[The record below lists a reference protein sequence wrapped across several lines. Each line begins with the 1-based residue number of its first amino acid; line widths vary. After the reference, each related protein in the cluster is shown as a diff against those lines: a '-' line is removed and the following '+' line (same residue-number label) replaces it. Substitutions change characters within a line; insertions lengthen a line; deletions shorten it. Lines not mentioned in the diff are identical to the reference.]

1 MFGSHLSIA
10 GGLENAL
17 SQGRDYAMDCV
28 QVFTKN
34 QRQWRVAE
42 LTQDQVDRWRY
53 HLKQS
58 GIKQVVS
65 HDSYLINLASPKEET
80 RNKSIDLFREE
91 LLRCEHLT
99 IPYLVTHPGSHMKEG
114 EEPGL
119 KRVAEALDQLH
130 DELPELS
137 VITCLEVTAGQGTQL
152 GFRFE
157 HLARLIELVEQSDRV
172 GVCLDTAHLLAAG
185 YDLTTEKATRR
196 VLRELDQMVGLDR
209 VHCIHMNDSKVELG
223 RRVDRHAHIGHGYV
237 GQAGFEVLVNH
248 SRLKKVPKI
257 LETPKGESPDGRP
270 WDVVNLEALRA
281 LRRSRRGKKSGTSR

>member
-34 QRQWRVAE
+34 QRQWRVPE
-42 LTQDQVDRWRY
+42 LTADQVDRWHH
-53 HLKQS
+53 HLAEAGLKR
-58 GIKQVVS
+58 VVS
-65 HDSYLINLASPKEET
+65 HDSYLINLASPKAET
-80 RNKSIDLFREE
+80 RDKSIGLFREE
-91 LLRCEHLT
+91 LTRCERLS